1 MIDVTDLASD
11 LIPPAWKWAAA
22 AVLTLGLLALFTWQH
37 LEIGRLE
44 ADLKTEKAAAR
55 KCEAERGVLTV
66 QVAAWKQSAAARAEQ
81 AERALAA
88 AAKTREAA
96 EARARTLYRLTQ
108 PITQDQF
115 DALVSLAYNIG
126 GGAYCGSTLVR
137 RLNAGDCHAAAAEFE
152 RWIRVQGRVVPGLVA
167 RRAAERKRFQAH
179 CGAAT

>member
-1 MIDVTDLASD
+1 MIDASDLASD

-44 ADLKTEKAAAR
+44 ADLKTEQAAAR

-66 QVAAWKQSAAARAEQ
+66 QVAAWKQSAAARTEQ

-96 EARARTLYRLTQ
+96 EARARTLYRFTLPTEEC
-108 PITQDQF
+108 
-115 DALVSLAYNIG
+115 DALRSLVDEARG
-126 GGAYCGSTLVR
+126 TAPAD
-137 RLNAGDCHAAAAEFE
+137 RLRHPIAPE
-152 RWIRVQGRVVPGLVA
+152 
-167 RRAAERKRFQAH
+167 
-179 CGAAT
+179 

>member
-1 MIDVTDLASD
+1 M
-11 LIPPAWKWAAA
+11 IPPSLRGRAIAAA
-22 AVLTLGLLALFTWQH
+22 LALSAAGLVTIAHHEGYTERATIPVPGDVPTLGYGTTRNPD
-37 LEIGRLE
+37 GTPVRLGQ
-44 ADLKTEKAAAR
+44 T
-55 KCEAERGVLTV
+55 TTPP
-66 QVAAWKQSAAARAEQ
+66 
-81 AERALAA
+81 RALAA
-88 AAKTREAA
+88 LLADTSAAQQAVANCT
-96 EARARTLYRLTQ
+96 TQ